1 MTTPSW
7 SPEDWADCWALLSGA
22 FVTLKREGAETSYR
36 AVLTRFDAAHA
47 ANAIMEW
54 VNEATE
60 EPTPADLAATIRRHI
75 AAETRR
81 PAVLADDD
89 EPADPP
95 ASDYR
100 DAYRIAKQRRG
111 RDASLGFGQYL
122 MTTSAENA
130 QRAADLLAGNGPRQA
145 DGHGYGAFL
154 RHTLAACGDADRD
167 GALRRLAQHM
177 TTDDHAVLTDAV
189 TP

>member
-1 MTTPSW
+1 MTGDGWTPDLW
-7 SPEDWADCWALLSGA
+7 EDCWQLLVGA
-22 FVTLKREGAETSYR
+22 WATLRREGAQTSYR
-36 AVLTRFDAAHA
+36 AVLTRFPVGVTVEAVT
-47 ANAIMEW
+47 EW
-54 VNEATE
+54 VAESVT
-60 EPTPADLAATIRRHI
+60 EPTPADLAAGVRRHL
-75 AAETRR
+75 AAQNRR
-81 PAVLADDD
+81 PVVAADD

-130 QRAADLLAGNGPRQA
+130 QRAAGLLAGNGPRQA